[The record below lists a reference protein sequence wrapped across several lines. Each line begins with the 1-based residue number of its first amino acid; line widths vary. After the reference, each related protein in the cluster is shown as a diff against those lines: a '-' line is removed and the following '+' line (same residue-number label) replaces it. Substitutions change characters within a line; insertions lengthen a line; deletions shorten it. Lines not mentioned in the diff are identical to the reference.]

1 MRARLRVG
9 CIRRQH
15 DGAAIAGDCRQ
26 LLACDTVCL
35 LDSRCARPAARSPSR
50 STRSSARPFRS
61 PQSAQFDAKTSAQIL
76 TQTHADAGYFSRN
89 VRAIEVLIDRDAVAS
104 SAAATD
110 GIWQHHDLDPGY

>member
-89 VRAIEVLIDRDAVAS
+89 GRAIEVLIDRDAVAS

-110 GIWQHHDLDPGY
+110 RIWQHHDLDPGY